1 MPEKRGSTSHY
12 GDVILQHT
20 TSTGKF
26 WAYASLSLSLWLFFA
41 ALGCL
46 YASGFGRGDHDWSFP
61 HKISLF
67 NLPFSTS
74 DLWFTGAIYLAL
86 CALLGWLFG
95 SNVRQPL
102 IVVLGYVHLVFSI
115 AGLNS
120 AISYMRELPE
130 QDPLP
135 SLSTGSGLLLFIG
148 LTGFIAYC
156 GVGLLAPPP
165 ERENVKL
172 TWKHRD

>member
-1 MPEKRGSTSHY
+1 MPEKRGSSSHY

-20 TSTGKF
+20 TSAGKF

-46 YASGFGRGDHDWSFP
+46 YASGFGRGDHDWSFS

-74 DLWFTGAIYLAL
+74 DFWFTGAVYLGV

-95 SNVRQPL
+95 SNVRKPL
-102 IVVLGYVHLVFSI
+102 IVVLGYVVFLIPASWQVRLVLYGGISVSLMFLFRFVSVP
-115 AGLNS
+115 
-120 AISYMRELPE
+120 AIK
-130 QDPLP
+130 Q
-135 SLSTGSGLLLFIG
+135 LF
-148 LTGFIAYC
+148 
-156 GVGLLAPPP
+156 
-165 ERENVKL
+165 VKG
-172 TWKHRD
+172 KE